1 MKGTRIA
8 IFGLGRSG
16 VSAAKLALK
25 MGAIPT
31 IYDEKPLEQFE
42 LTPLLE
48 DVKGLGVQIKLGF
61 DDEWNSQET
70 DLVVTSP
77 GVAKV
82 HPKLLAAVRNG
93 IQVISEI
100 ELAYRA
106 SKAPIIAITGT
117 NGKSTT
123 TVMTYLCLKAAG
135 VDAVL
140 CGNIFGSG
148 YPEIALTEA
157 AMEST
162 PDQVLVAEVSSFQ
175 LEWIDQFRPKTAII
189 TNLSDD
195 HLNRYEDFEDYAAT
209 KHRIFENMGEG
220 DSAVWNNA
228 FPNCEPPQYK
238 GIGTFDFGI
247 ESGEA
252 WLIDDRM
259 YVRGYS
265 IELSKLPFGGSH
277 NYENAMAA
285 TLLAASCFNNESDI
299 EYEFDVAK
307 LFPGLKAFKG
317 LSHRM
322 EHIGRSRNGVLIIN
336 NSMCTNPAAVVASS
350 QSLTGSSQSLSQKQ
364 HLLVGGVDKGMD
376 FAILREYLKASNHD
390 VYLFGSDAMTIR
402 RQLGDDLPVFL
413 TMAEAF
419 EFAIKRAKGGEVV
432 MLAPGAAS
440 LDQFKDFRDRG
451 EQFTKMA
458 KEWLEE
464 CKTD

>member
-1 MKGTRIA
+1 MTGKRIA

-31 IYDEKPLEQFE
+31 IYDEKPVGQFE
-42 LTPLLE
+42 SSPLLDE
-48 DVKGLGVQIKLGF
+48 VNELGIQTKLGF
-61 DDEWNSQET
+61 AEEWNSKVT
-70 DLVVTSP
+70 DLVITSP
-77 GVAKV
+77 GV
-82 HPKLLAAVRNG
+82 PKNHQKLQSDVNSG

-100 ELAYRA
+100 ELAYLV

-140 CGNIFGSG
+140 CGNIYGSG

-157 AMEST
+157 AMDTT
-162 PDQVLVAEVSSFQ
+162 PDQVLVAEISSFQ
-175 LEWIDQFRPKTAII
+175 LEWIDQFRPKAAII

-195 HLNRYEDFEDYAAT
+195 HLNRYEDFADYVAT
-209 KHRIFENMGEG
+209 KRRIFENMGEG
-220 DSAVWNNA
+220 DSAVWNHA
-228 FPNCEPPQYK
+228 FPNCEPPRDR
-238 GIGTFDFGI
+238 GIVTTEFGF

-252 WLIDDRM
+252 CLEGDRM
-259 YVRGYS
+259 IVRGEA
-265 IELSKLPFGGSH
+265 IELSSLPFGGKH

-285 TLLAASCFNNESDI
+285 MLLAASNFGDQ
-299 EYEFDVAK
+299 FDVSK
-307 LFPGLKAFKG
+307 LFQGLKEFRG

-322 EHIGRSRNGVLIIN
+322 EHIGSSNGVLIIN

-350 QSLTGSSQSLSQKQ
+350 QSLSQKQ

-376 FAILREYLKASNHD
+376 FSPLRDYLKISDHN
-390 VYLFGSDAMTIR
+390 VYLFGTDSMTIR
-402 RQLGDDLPVFL
+402 RQLGDDLPVFQ

-440 LDQFKDFRDRG
+440 TDQFKDFRDRG
-451 EQFTKMA
+451 EQFTRMA

-464 CKTD
+464 CKTG

>member
-1 MKGTRIA
+1 MTGARIA

-31 IYDEKPLEQFE
+31 ICDEKPADQFVGD
-42 LTPLLE
+42 PLLE
-48 DVKGLGVQIKLGF
+48 DSKSLEIHTQFGF
-61 DDEWNSQET
+61 EGEWSASET
-70 DLVVTSP
+70 DLIVTSP
-77 GVAKV
+77 GVPKN
-82 HPKLLAAVRNG
+82 HQKLLNAVRNG

-106 SKAPIIAITGT
+106 SRAPIIAITGT

-140 CGNIFGSG
+140 CGNIYGSG
-148 YPEIALTEA
+148 YHEIALTEA
-157 AMEST
+157 AMDSK
-162 PDQVLVAEVSSFQ
+162 PDQVLVAEISSFQ
-175 LEWIDQFRPKTAII
+175 LEWIDKFQPMAAII

-195 HLNRYEDFEDYAAT
+195 HLNRYADFAEYVAT
-209 KHRIFENMGEG
+209 KRRVFENMAEG

-228 FPNCEPPQYK
+228 FPNCEPPKGK
-238 GIGTFDFGI
+238 GILTYDLGTEKGDAFFLD
-247 ESGEA
+247 EQK
-252 WLIDDRM
+252 LL
-259 YVRGYS
+259 VRGEP
-265 IELSKLPFGGSH
+265 IELSDLPFGGKH

-285 TLLAASCFNNESDI
+285 MLLAATFFDF
-299 EYEFDVAK
+299 EFDTAK
-307 LFPGLKAFKG
+307 LVPGLKAFRG

-322 EHIGRSRNGVLIIN
+322 EHIGSKQGVLLIN
-336 NSMCTNPAAVVASS
+336 NSMCTNPAAIVASS
-350 QSLTGSSQSLSQKQ
+350 QSLSRRQ

-376 FAILREYLKASNHD
+376 FAPVREYLEVSNHE
-390 VYLFGSDAMTIR
+390 VYLFGTDAMTIR
-402 RQLGDDLPVFL
+402 RQLGDNLPVFL

-419 EFAIKRAKGGEVV
+419 EFAITRAKDGEIV

-440 LDQFKDFRDRG
+440 MDQFSDFRDRG

-464 CKTD
+464 CETV